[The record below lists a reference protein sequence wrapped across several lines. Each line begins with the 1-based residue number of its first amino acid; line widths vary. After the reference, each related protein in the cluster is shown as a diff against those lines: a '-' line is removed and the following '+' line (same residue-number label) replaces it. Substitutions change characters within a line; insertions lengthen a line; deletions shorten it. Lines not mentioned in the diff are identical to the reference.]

1 MDKGTQ
7 VLLHKNVPIT
17 SYKWVNLAGGSFNI
31 GMNLADTEEDR
42 AFPDPNLNSE
52 DLVRGTLN
60 EDLSPKRDTSARQ
73 LQEGRSPHSPTSP
86 STGWFLKCQRQQGQG
101 LSSLPAWCRNGDLC
115 EGRSTRRF
123 AACHPSLCDC
133 LLDRRSHRHVS

>member
-7 VLLHKNVPIT
+7 VPIT

-60 EDLSPKRDTSARQ
+60 EDLSPKRDTSARH
-73 LQEGRSPHSPTSP
+73 LQEGRSPHSPTCPSP
-86 STGWFLKCQRQQGQG
+86 VVPEVPEAAEPRTFESPGVGQ
-101 LSSLPAWCRNGDLC
+101 N
-115 EGRSTRRF
+115 
-123 AACHPSLCDC
+123 
-133 LLDRRSHRHVS
+133 